1 MVYRYT
7 PELRKVRD
15 VGSWT
20 GRKVGEKREEEE
32 EEEGEETNVL
42 MGKNYYVEPF

>member
-20 GRKVGEKREEEE
+20 GRKVGEKREEE
-32 EEEGEETNVL
+32 GEETNVL
-42 MGKNYYVEPF
+42 MGKNYYVELF